1 MRNNLFII
9 AKSGWKY
16 IAYAAA
22 AFILFSIL
30 DLDILAFVAFVAT
43 ALFIY
48 LFRNPERVTP
58 FYQQKS
64 LVSPCDGVVTAIE
77 DLEEAD
83 FAYRL
88 DIESSYFDVGVLR
101 VPMHAK
107 VENIQIVRGTRV
119 AKSSKL
125 FPLLNEHASIT
136 FHDDNGNRVKVIHRL
151 KQSLA
156 PLDIEL
162 IRAQELMP
170 SARYGMMINGVT
182 SIYLP
187 ANFRLN
193 LNVGQELKGAETLI
207 GYFS

>member
-16 IAYAAA
+16 IGYAIAA
-22 AFILFSIL
+22 SIIFSVL
-30 DLDILAFVAFVAT
+30 GLKMFTFVALLMTVF
-43 ALFIY
+43 LIY
-48 LFRNPERVTP
+48 LFRNPERETP
-58 FYQQKS
+58 YYQQKS
-64 LVSPCDGVVTAIE
+64 LVAPCDGVVTAIE
-77 DLEEAD
+77 DLED
-83 FAYRL
+83 SDYAYRL
-88 DIESSYFDVGVLR
+88 EIESSYFDVGILR
-101 VPMHAK
+101 VPMQAK
-107 VENIQIVRGTRV
+107 VEKVKIIRGTRV
-119 AKSSKL
+119 AKSSRL

-162 IRAQELMP
+162 VKAQELMA
-170 SARYGMMINGVT
+170 SARYGVMINGLT

-193 LNVGQELKGAETLI
+193 LNVGQELRGSETLI
-207 GYFS
+207 GYLS